1 MLAAPSSQATSD
13 TLTPT
18 RADLQGPLLRVL
30 RGDVDLGSW
39 RPLERVV
46 SRPDLDQVSTVGTVG
61 GATDEHKYLS
71 ESMCPAS

>member
-1 MLAAPSSQATSD
+1 VLAAPSSQATSD
-13 TLTPT
+13 TL
-18 RADLQGPLLRVL
+18 LRII

-46 SRPDLDQVSTVGTVG
+46 SRPHFDQVSTVGTVG